1 MSEPEGWSQE
11 LLRIRALIESLD
23 RELVGLVAERVR
35 LAREVG
41 RLKRLGGVP
50 TLDPA
55 REAAVIR
62 RSAALAREA
71 GLEEEDVR
79 QIFWHLVG
87 LSRRA
92 QLEDP
97 NGPGAR

>member
-1 MSEPEGWSQE
+1 MSEPDGGSQE
-11 LLRIRALIESLD
+11 LPRIRAAIERLD
-23 RELVGLVAERVR
+23 RELVALVAERVR

-41 RLKRLGGVP
+41 RLKRLAGVP

-55 REAAVIR
+55 REAAIIR
-62 RSAALAREA
+62 RSATLAREV

-92 QLEDP
+92 QLDDLNEP
-97 NGPGAR
+97 PA